1 MLGLLLVMALLA
13 SWKTGVSIF
22 DERIRSFLTT
32 ILVLSLVILGVLGL
46 IVFTGA
52 LIMGRN
58 TVVSSRSTL
67 IKDGTI
73 RYEYEDEKGRKKKK
87 NVDLKHIDEFLSQYS
102 ELYMIRDTKLYK
114 EDRKAKPNVNTLFV
128 DLGDGR
134 KMSLKKL
141 NNEDP
146 DLYDQIGAFLD
157 RIQDKDV
164 IDLSFR
170 MRKYAAEE
178 DLILQGRDIISQ
190 MKAQRK
196 RISDKE
202 VRKQL
207 DDTMEKLAGCED
219 QIIDNTDKIRKLYDH
234 YLPMLVQIIEEYIVM
249 ESRDR
254 RIVDISS
261 SKKKVLDTL
270 TLIGSALDSFGGKEA
285 VEYFDEL
292 EATTQDASA
301 LLAKKDGK

>member
-22 DERIRSFLTT
+22 DERIGSFLTT

-73 RYEYEDEKGRKKKK
+73 RYEYEDEKGRKKRK

-128 DLGDGR
+128 DLGDGG

-178 DLILQGRDIISQ
+178 DLILQGRDIIAQ

-202 VRKQL
+202 VRKRL
-207 DDTMEKLAGCED
+207 DDTVEKLAGCED

-270 TLIGSALDSFGGKEA
+270 TLIGSALDSFGAKEA